1 MATMTLRM
9 SEADAEVA
17 RKFAA
22 FEGKSFSDFAR
33 DAIFERIEDVYDLQ
47 ELRDA
52 VAEDSGE
59 RFDQAQVLAEL
70 GL

>member
-1 MATMTLRM
+1 MVTMTLRM

-22 FEGKSFSDFAR
+22 FEGKGFSDFAR
-33 DAIFERIEDVYDLQ
+33 DAIFEKTEGTYDLQ
-47 ELRDA
+47 ELCDA
-52 VAEDSGE
+52 AAADTGE
-59 RFDQAQVLAEL
+59 RYGQAQVLAEL

>member
-9 SEADAEVA
+9 SEADAELA

-33 DAIFERIEDVYDLQ
+33 DAIFEKIEDACDLQ

-59 RFDQAQVLAEL
+59 RFGQAQVLAEL

>member
-9 SEADAEVA
+9 SDMDAEVA

-33 DAIFERIEDVYDLQ
+33 DAIFEKIEDSYDLE
-47 ELRDA
+47 ELRAA
-52 VAEDSGE
+52 VAEDSGKRYSQE
-59 RFDQAQVLAEL
+59 QVLAKL

>member
-9 SEADAEVA
+9 SEADAEIA

-33 DAIFERIEDVYDLQ
+33 DAIFERIEDHYDLE
-47 ELRDA
+47 ELRAA
-52 VAEDSGE
+52 VAEDSGA
-59 RFDQAQVLAEL
+59 RYSQAEVLAEL